1 MNKAK
6 VSATIDPGRLAQ
18 AKQLT
23 GSNNV
28 SEILD
33 RALIALIDDELER
46 IHAQG
51 YERVPQGSETV
62 QEVDALLWSDLPWE
76 EE

>member
-6 VSATIDPGRLAQ
+6 VSATIDPGRLAR

-23 GSNNV
+23 GSDNV

-33 RALIALIDDELER
+33 RALVALIDDELER

-62 QEVDALLWSDLPWE
+62 KVVDAQVWSDLPWDE
-76 EE
+76 E